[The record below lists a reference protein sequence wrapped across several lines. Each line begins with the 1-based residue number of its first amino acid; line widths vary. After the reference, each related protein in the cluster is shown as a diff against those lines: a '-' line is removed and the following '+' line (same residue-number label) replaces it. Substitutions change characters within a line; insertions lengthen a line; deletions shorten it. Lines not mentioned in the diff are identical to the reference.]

1 MKIRAVGAELFHVGA
16 RADRQAYVT
25 KLIATF
31 RNSEKVPKNKSQLPA
46 TTCTIATFSYLT
58 QMPDTERMKKG
69 EGRNSVHSKNFY
81 DRLLLLCIVCRKSQ

>member
-31 RNSEKVPKNKSQLPA
+31 RNSEKVPKNNCNYMQYCDILIPHA
-46 TTCTIATFSYLT
+46 NA
-58 QMPDTERMKKG
+58 
-69 EGRNSVHSKNFY
+69 
-81 DRLLLLCIVCRKSQ
+81 